1 MSIRKIWKKQLL
13 ACIGFFCVMLA
24 LGVVLHRGLFVIF
37 GAIVMSLSAVIA
49 ERGTLCPNCRES
61 LFKEVMKP
69 GAHRIECPE
78 CKTAITLE

>member
-24 LGVVLHRGLFVIF
+24 LGVVLHKGLFVIF

-49 ERGTLCPNCRES
+49 ERGTL
-61 LFKEVMKP
+61 
-69 GAHRIECPE
+69 
-78 CKTAITLE
+78 